1 MKPTKHVLTFLTL
14 GAATLSWHGVQAQT
28 AAPAASDTA
37 AETAAPADPENAE
50 ARKIMMD
57 MANFL
62 SKTQKFSFKVIGGFD
77 VVQKNG
83 QKIEFGE
90 IRTIDV
96 QRPNQLRAEVEQ
108 SDGDLASA
116 YFDGKHITA
125 YNETQNL
132 YAQAAVEG
140 SLDATLAYFMRDLK
154 MRMPLAAIVANK
166 SPEALAKRV
175 KSVDYVEDTELFGTP
190 TAHLAG
196 RTETVDFEIWID
208 KGAKPLPRRL
218 VLTYRHA
225 EGAPQYRAQF
235 SEWNLAP
242 KFKADHFTFTVPK
255 DASKIAFLNQVKPA
269 ADAKKSGGAP

>member
-1 MKPTKHVLTFLTL
+1 MKPIKRVLTFLAL
-14 GAATLSWHGVQAQT
+14 GAATLSWSGVQAQT
-28 AAPAASDTA
+28 AAPAATDTA
-37 AETAAPADPENAE
+37 AEPRHPPIRNAE
-50 ARKIMMD
+50 ARKILMD

-132 YAQAAVEG
+132 YAQAPVEG
-140 SLDATLAYFMRDLK
+140 SLDATLAYFMKDLK

-175 KSVDYVEDTELFGTP
+175 KSVDYVEDTEMFGTP

-196 RTETVDFEIWID
+196 THRN
-208 KGAKPLPRRL
+208 RRL
-218 VLTYRHA
+218 RDLDRQGRQARAAPARADLSHA

-269 ADAKKSGGAP
+269 GSAKKSGGAP